1 MTSSVIK
8 CAVFWQSFQ
17 TSVCIIASG
26 DPNHKWFD
34 FIWLVQ
40 VYIFELRF
48 DIDPA
53 NLFVSL
59 SVFFETEERSG
70 HTQLWLQQLQ
80 GRPKPNVN
88 MAANVTARTKPTL
101 TCTIIQIT
109 MTQIQRWVRDYN
121 KVEKEEK
128 ERLCKVYGY
137 QGFRSLLTAFTGK
150 NLKQSWLPAFWKK
163 DPKHTRD

>member
-70 HTQLWLQQLQ
+70 HTQLWLRQLQ
-80 GRPKPNVN
+80 GRPKP
-88 MAANVTARTKPTL
+88 TL
-101 TCTIIQIT
+101 TCTITKIT
-109 MTQIQRWVRDYN
+109 MTQTQRWVRDYN